1 MSNFKR
7 KRNTSDSTAVQVPTP
22 NVASLTSTNFNRERI
37 LLLENTEARRMKPLM
52 MLKARQEGT
61 EFNCKR
67 AQITTHEKTT
77 NVDK

>member
-1 MSNFKR
+1 VL
-7 KRNTSDSTAVQVPTP
+7 TH

-52 MLKARQEGT
+52 MLKAMQEGT

-67 AQITTHEKTT
+67 AHITTHEKTT